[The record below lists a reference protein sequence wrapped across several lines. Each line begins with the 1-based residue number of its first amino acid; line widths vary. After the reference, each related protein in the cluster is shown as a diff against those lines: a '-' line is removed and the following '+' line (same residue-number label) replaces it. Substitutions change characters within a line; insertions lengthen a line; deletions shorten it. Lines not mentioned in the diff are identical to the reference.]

1 MSFTYDE
8 TLDTDRDYLRSLLND
23 IVEDA
28 GPFPENK
35 NFQDEQLDKYLS
47 RASSSVNRAYILC
60 CQVLAA
66 AWAKYARRVRG
77 TSLEVD
83 AKDAAEEW
91 RKQAADARKSPV
103 DGSAGSTFKVFNATY
118 D

>member
-1 MSFTYDE
+1 MTVTYDE

-23 IVEDA
+23 IDLDA

-47 RASSSVNRAYILC
+47 TGGSVNGAYIIC
-60 CQVLAA
+60 CQTLAG
-66 AWAKYARRVRG
+66 AWAKYARLVRG

-83 AKDAAEEW
+83 ARNAAEEW
-91 RKQAADARKSPV
+91 RKQAAEARKNPV
-103 DGSAGSTFKVFNATY
+103 DGAAGSTWRVFNATT